1 MSLPLEERKLLTVQK
16 VVISLSSIDYCK
28 VTDGYDSYTARRT
41 QNPIQWSV
49 DLPSSL
55 GIKSFVSNRE
65 IASLEHSYATY
76 SKEIDRLNTFIQ
88 L

>member
-1 MSLPLEERKLLTVQK
+1 MTLHLDERRLLTVQK
-16 VVISLSSIDYCK
+16 VVISLSSIVYCK

-41 QNPIQWSV
+41 RNPVQWTV

-55 GIKSFVSNRE
+55 GVQSFVSHRE
-65 IASLEHSYATY
+65 IASLERSYATY
-76 SKEIDRLNTFIQ
+76 LEEIDRLNTFIQ